1 MYQKATIAFG
11 VNVPS
16 KNINIFN
23 QSWIGIK
30 MVILDFPT
38 ISHMFD
44 VESITDIVI
53 FNKYY
58 RFVVRFNFRGEICV
72 YLKNIYFATF
82 LNEGKTYLIQNDHA
96 QRVNE
101 PEQLFS
107 YIEKRALP
115 FIYAK

>member
-72 YLKNIYFATF
+72 YLKNIYFATATV
-82 LNEGKTYLIQNDHA
+82 GHMQ
-96 QRVNE
+96 
-101 PEQLFS
+101 
-107 YIEKRALP
+107 KRAILCN
-115 FIYAK
+115 IHMTLDTLACNELHT